1 MACLECSRRQTEA
14 LVVEARELRA
24 GEWGRDTR
32 RAGRERK
39 SEPYTLISDLQRK
52 LKLREVTTLL
62 NVTQTREVLGWVF

>member
-1 MACLECSRRQTEA
+1 M
-14 LVVEARELRA
+14 VEARELMA

-52 LKLREVTTLL
+52 LKLREVK
-62 NVTQTREVLGWVF
+62 